1 MAKKNLKTSSLLPSW
16 LSRKVAPFILFFA
29 GLILFANTIGH
40 DYAVDDAI
48 AIYDNEFTTE
58 GIAGIPDLWK
68 YDSFRGFFKEEGKE
82 NLVSG
87 GRYRPLSMTL
97 FAIEY
102 QVFGD
107 NPSAFHFFN
116 VIWYALL
123 ITLLFIW
130 LSGLFADKFPWR
142 LAFLIALLFL
152 AHPVHV
158 EAVANIKGR
167 DEILCLLLCLLSAQ
181 FFMKKPWLSGLFL
194 LLAFTAK
201 EMAVTAMV
209 WIPMAYIALRQ
220 IDWVPALKKAI
231 PLFGAFVIYM
241 FIRTV
246 LVGIPLMSET
256 TMELMNNPFL
266 RWDGSAMVPFTM
278 SERVASVLTIFTEYV
293 RLLVFPL
300 ELNHDY
306 YPGALPAGSWSDVR
320 VYLGLV
326 LLLGLI
332 FIALKNIKR
341 PSVYNWS
348 AAGYLAGFFVI
359 GNVIFPIGTFMGERF
374 LFMPSLFFIAAL
386 VFLIY
391 EKIPIWVGFICFS
404 IFLLF
409 AIRTFDRNTVWND
422 DKTLFLHD
430 IKTQP
435 NSAKLRNAAAGV
447 LLADISKLSEPLSQ
461 RGKIEDAKQ
470 HLEKAVEIH
479 PLYKNAWLQLGNAN
493 YFLENYGQAERAYA
507 KALEIDPGYTLA
519 YKNMAINYRDYGKFL
534 GEKKGDLDGSISY
547 LKKAAEMQDGD
558 PETLRL
564 LGVAYGI
571 KGDLDESIA
580 YFQEA
585 LAADGD
591 NADVWYNM
599 GVALVQSGRQQEAR
613 EALSKAA
620 TLNPDKYNK

>member
-130 LSGLFADKFPWR
+130 LSGLFADKFPWQ

-278 SERVASVLTIFTEYV
+278 SERVASVLTIFTEYA

-391 EKIPIWVGFICFS
+391 EKIPIWVGLICFS

-461 RGKIEDAKQ
+461 RGKIEEARQ

-580 YFQEA
+580 YFKEA

-599 GVALVQSGRQQEAR
+599 GVALLQSGRQQEAR

>member
-130 LSGLFADKFPWR
+130 LSGLFADKFPWQ

-231 PLFGAFVIYM
+231 PLFWAFVIYM

-266 RWDGSAMVPFTM
+266 RWDGSAMVP
-278 SERVASVLTIFTEYV
+278 A
-293 RLLVFPL
+293 
-300 ELNHDY
+300 EL
-306 YPGALPAGSWSDVR
+306 
-320 VYLGLV
+320 
-326 LLLGLI
+326 
-332 FIALKNIKR
+332 
-341 PSVYNWS
+341 
-348 AAGYLAGFFVI
+348 
-359 GNVIFPIGTFMGERF
+359 
-374 LFMPSLFFIAAL
+374 
-386 VFLIY
+386 
-391 EKIPIWVGFICFS
+391 
-404 IFLLF
+404 
-409 AIRTFDRNTVWND
+409 
-422 DKTLFLHD
+422 
-430 IKTQP
+430 
-435 NSAKLRNAAAGV
+435 AK
-447 LLADISKLSEPLSQ
+447 
-461 RGKIEDAKQ
+461 
-470 HLEKAVEIH
+470 
-479 PLYKNAWLQLGNAN
+479 
-493 YFLENYGQAERAYA
+493 
-507 KALEIDPGYTLA
+507 
-519 YKNMAINYRDYGKFL
+519 
-534 GEKKGDLDGSISY
+534 
-547 LKKAAEMQDGD
+547 
-558 PETLRL
+558 
-564 LGVAYGI
+564 
-571 KGDLDESIA
+571 
-580 YFQEA
+580 
-585 LAADGD
+585 
-591 NADVWYNM
+591 
-599 GVALVQSGRQQEAR
+599 
-613 EALSKAA
+613 
-620 TLNPDKYNK
+620 